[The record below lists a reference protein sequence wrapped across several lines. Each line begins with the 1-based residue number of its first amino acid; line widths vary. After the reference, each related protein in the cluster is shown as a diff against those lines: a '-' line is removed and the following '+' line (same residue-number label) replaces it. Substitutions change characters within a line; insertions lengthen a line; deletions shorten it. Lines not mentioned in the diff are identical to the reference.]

1 LRLVVA
7 GAFGVEGKRTEVGA
21 EVLLHESFNF
31 IKGKRVGLV
40 TNQTGVIGN
49 LRHIADV
56 LYEAPE
62 VKLTALFG
70 PEHGIR
76 GDVQDAL
83 SIESY
88 IDERTG
94 LPVYSLYGETRKP
107 TAEMLSNIDVLLLD
121 LQDVGARYYTY
132 LYTMSYAMMAAA
144 EAGIKFVVLD
154 RPNPINGV
162 SVEGNILELRF
173 RSFVGQ
179 YPIPVRYGMT
189 IGELAMLFNGEYG
202 IDADL
207 TVIKMNNWRRDM
219 WFDDTGL
226 IWVQPS
232 PNIPTLEAA
241 TVYPGTCLL
250 EGTNVSEGRG
260 TTKPFEVF
268 GAPWMDCAKLTAE
281 LASRDLQGVLFRQA
295 YFIPTFSKYRGER
308 CCGVQVHVTDRR
320 IFKPFETGLHIID
333 AINRIHPDE
342 FEWIKP
348 KPGSRHYYF
357 DLLVGTDRI
366 REQLQE
372 GLPVERIIEGFQ
384 DELSSFMEVRRDYLL
399 YDNRTEGSMKT
410 LPVKEPCSVDIESL
424 EETDEEFE
432 KILTE
437 QRNPRTIDIDRKSIT
452 EILRVINA
460 EDKKVPYAVEKE
472 IPNIARAVKLVVRCF
487 RMGGRLFYVGS
498 GTSGRLGVID
508 AAECPPTFSTPQHLV
523 QGIIAGGKEAVWRS
537 IEGAEDDYEDGRR
550 EIIKRGIS
558 AKDVVVGL
566 SASGR
571 TPFVVAALL
580 EAKKRG
586 AKTVAVSTTPN
597 SKIGEIA
604 DVAISPLV
612 GPEVITGSTRMKA
625 GTAEKLV
632 LNMISTTSM
641 VKIGKV
647 YSNLMIDLK
656 PVSEKLRSR
665 ARRIIKVLTGV
676 DSKAAYDTFIRAGCN
691 LKIALVMIEA
701 DVDRDAAV
709 RALKESSGIVWK
721 AIEIARKG
729 KQKLNRT

>member
-1 LRLVVA
+1 
-7 GAFGVEGKRTEVGA
+7 
-21 EVLLHESFNF
+21 
-31 IKGKRVGLV
+31 
-40 TNQTGVIGN
+40 
-49 LRHIADV
+49 
-56 LYEAPE
+56 
-62 VKLTALFG
+62 
-70 PEHGIR
+70 
-76 GDVQDAL
+76 
-83 SIESY
+83 
-88 IDERTG
+88 
-94 LPVYSLYGETRKP
+94 
-107 TAEMLSNIDVLLLD
+107 
-121 LQDVGARYYTY
+121 
-132 LYTMSYAMMAAA
+132 
-144 EAGIKFVVLD
+144 
-154 RPNPINGV
+154 
-162 SVEGNILELRF
+162 
-173 RSFVGQ
+173 
-179 YPIPVRYGMT
+179 
-189 IGELAMLFNGEYG
+189 
-202 IDADL
+202 
-207 TVIKMNNWRRDM
+207 
-219 WFDDTGL
+219 
-226 IWVQPS
+226 
-232 PNIPTLEAA
+232 
-241 TVYPGTCLL
+241 
-250 EGTNVSEGRG
+250 
-260 TTKPFEVF
+260 
-268 GAPWMDCAKLTAE
+268 
-281 LASRDLQGVLFRQA
+281 
-295 YFIPTFSKYRGER
+295 
-308 CCGVQVHVTDRR
+308 
-320 IFKPFETGLHIID
+320 
-333 AINRIHPDE
+333 
-342 FEWIKP
+342 
-348 KPGSRHYYF
+348 
-357 DLLVGTDRI
+357 
-366 REQLQE
+366 
-372 GLPVERIIEGFQ
+372 
-384 DELSSFMEVRRDYLL
+384 
-399 YDNRTEGSMKT
+399 MKT
-410 LPVKEPCSVDIESL
+410 LPVKEPCSVDIKSL

-437 QRNPRTIDIDRKSIT
+437 QRNPRTMDIDRKSIT

-537 IEGAEDDYEDGRR
+537 IEGAEDDYEAGRR

-604 DVAISPLV
+604 DVVISPLV

-647 YSNLMIDLK
+647 YSNLMIDLN
-656 PVSEKLRSR
+656 PVNEKLRSR